1 MVPVG
6 AIELPRAS
14 GIEVREP
21 AAEEIEACVAAIQL
35 NGEIGHP
42 LTVRPIGGGRFELVD
57 GQYRLAGA
65 IELGLAEVPCR
76 VRDLTDR
83 EAATVSLVL
92 DLTRRKPAADLA
104 RAWAITEA
112 LQLLGLRPVE
122 FAGIS
127 RYNEGEISEARRF
140 ANALPKERVVEYAE
154 RTGVPI
160 EEIGRTPRDV
170 LRSALRSSEGG
181 GFDETVAAVQEAV
194 APAAASRA
202 GAVLS
207 LAAGAVRVSSHR
219 LAALPLL
226 LRLRLILQLICLLL
240 RSPTS
245 PKFAKLRAA
254 KKIPTASNGTL
265 WLHSRSVRTSPAL
278 AGSPALT
285 PTNPARRPYCRRDAG
300 STRIRLRA
308 VTPLA

>member
-6 AIELPRAS
+6 AIELPRAC
-14 GIEVREP
+14 GIAMREP
-21 AAEEIEACVAAIQL
+21 AADEIEACVAAIRL

-42 LTVRPIGGGRFELVD
+42 LTVRPIGDGRFELVD
-57 GQYRLAGA
+57 GRYRLSGA

-83 EAATVSLVL
+83 EAAAVSVLL

-112 LQLLGLRPVE
+112 LELLGLRPVE

-154 RTGVPI
+154 RTGAAL
-160 EEIGRTPRDV
+160 EDFGRTPREA
-170 LRSALRSSEGG
+170 LRSALRAANGLGSDKMLAALQGAKAARRAGRTDATLSLGG
-181 GFDETVAAVQEAV
+181 GV
-194 APAAASRA
+194 
-202 GAVLS
+202 
-207 LAAGAVRVSSHR
+207 VRVSPDR

-226 LRLRLILQLICLLL
+226 LRLRLILQLIRLLL
-240 RSPTS
+240 RLTTS
-245 PKFAKLRAA
+245 P
-254 KKIPTASNGTL
+254 
-265 WLHSRSVRTSPAL
+265 
-278 AGSPALT
+278 
-285 PTNPARRPYCRRDAG
+285 
-300 STRIRLRA
+300 
-308 VTPLA
+308 